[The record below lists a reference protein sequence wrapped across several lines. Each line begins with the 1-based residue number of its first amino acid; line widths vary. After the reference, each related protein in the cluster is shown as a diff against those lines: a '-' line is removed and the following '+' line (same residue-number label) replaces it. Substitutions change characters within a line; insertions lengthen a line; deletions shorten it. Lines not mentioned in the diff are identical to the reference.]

1 MPTEPA
7 LETIAPQSGNLC
19 IGCGADNPR
28 GLKLTFALDRATRR
42 VSGRF
47 RFGQEYQGSGGI
59 LHGGIIALVF
69 DEAMGKLNRL
79 YDVRAVTAELS
90 IAYLR
95 PVPCEADVT
104 VEAWETRREGRNLFP
119 EAELR
124 DAAGRVLARAS
135 ARFVAIGPR

>member
-1 MPTEPA
+1 MPTET
-7 LETIAPQSGNLC
+7 LSPQPGNFC
-19 IGCGADNPR
+19 IGCGAANPQ
-28 GLKLTFALDRATRR
+28 GLQLTFHLDREGRR

-47 RFGQEYQGSGGI
+47 RFGRQYQGSGGI

-90 IAYLR
+90 VDYLR
-95 PVPCEADVT
+95 PTPCDADVI

-124 DAAGRVLARAS
+124 DAAGQVLARAT
-135 ARFVAIGPR
+135 ARFVSVGPR

>member
-1 MPTEPA
+1 MP
-7 LETIAPQSGNLC
+7 LETLAPLADNFC
-19 IGCGADNPR
+19 IGCGDANPQ
-28 GLKLTFALDRATRR
+28 GLKLTFQLDREARR

-47 RFGQEYQGSGGI
+47 RFGKQYQGSGGI

-79 YDVRAVTAELS
+79 HDVRAVTAELS
-90 IAYLR
+90 ISYLR
-95 PVPCEADVT
+95 PVPCEADVS

-124 DAAGRVLARAS
+124 DAAGRVLARAT